1 MRTVSNQMLLSRK
14 IFQIIFSSMSLLSQR
29 YCIYDVAATILEWGF
44 PSTTHTCVCT
54 VSIQMLISISTIKE
68 NIQLTKIRLS
78 QSLERDIFLHFY
90 IIFENSEIVTN
101 EQNLTLD
108 SAIYTT
114 APPDKNGTSGGRHE
128 RTDSVVISEQ
138 ETKMKGVQHVSNRR
152 YQG

>member
-54 VSIQMLISISTIKE
+54 VSIQMLIPISTIKE

-90 IIFENSEIVTN
+90 IIFENSEIVTT
-101 EQNLTLD
+101 EHNLILNSVT
-108 SAIYTT
+108 AIYTAGIQRSFGIQIAKENT
-114 APPDKNGTSGGRHE
+114 TSASIDTRVDYFLE
-128 RTDSVVISEQ
+128 F
-138 ETKMKGVQHVSNRR
+138 
-152 YQG
+152 